1 MAGILSSNELHW
13 LNRKIWLQDDDLSNG
28 HQGGVPFFKVRNAFK
43 AWFWSFLIGSTVNFQ
58 RVTFSNNMYICF
70 LGFIVFL
77 EILQFLNIL
86 RYNKTFSELIT
97 VLSRGRGQMFSM
109 TMITFIWVL
118 SYGAMGHNLF
128 GHFIKHYST
137 LAASLGT
144 LTSAL
149 LGGFDFE
156 PVEEIAGVWGRI
168 YLMGYL
174 LTMIVVIM
182 DIYASLINEFLAETM
197 GDQDSTEKD
206 YEVLDYLME
215 SLQSLITRKQH
226 RAEQPTKNIDEK
238 YRFSLDS
245 YNNDFVNFTQMI
257 LDIKGDLEGYQLKEE
272 QEKSRKQHT
281 IHILWYP

>member
-13 LNRKIWLQDDDLSNG
+13 LNRKIWLQDDGLSNG
-28 HQGGVPFFKVRNAFK
+28 HQGGVPFFKMRNTFQ

-58 RVTFSNNMYICF
+58 RVTFSNNMYLCF

-86 RYNKTFSELIT
+86 RYNKTLSELIT
-97 VLSRGRGQMFSM
+97 VFSRGRGQMFSM
-109 TMITFIWVL
+109 TIITFIWVL

-128 GHFIKHYST
+128 GHVIKYYST

-149 LGGFDFE
+149 LAGFDFE
-156 PVEEIAGVWGRI
+156 PVEEIAGVWGRL

-182 DIYASLINEFLAETM
+182 DIYVSLINEFLAETM
-197 GDQDSTEKD
+197 GDEDSIEKD

-215 SLQSLITRKQH
+215 SIQSLITGKQH
-226 RAEQPTKNIDEK
+226 RAEQPTKNIDK
-238 YRFSLDS
+238 NIDLPLIH
-245 YNNDFVNFTQMI
+245 TTMI
-257 LDIKGDLEGYQLKEE
+257 LW
-272 QEKSRKQHT
+272 
-281 IHILWYP
+281 ILHRWFLISKAI

>member
-1 MAGILSSNELHW
+1 
-13 LNRKIWLQDDDLSNG
+13 
-28 HQGGVPFFKVRNAFK
+28 
-43 AWFWSFLIGSTVNFQ
+43 
-58 RVTFSNNMYICF
+58 MYLYF

-86 RYNKTFSELIT
+86 RYNKTLSELIT
-97 VLSRGRGQMFSM
+97 VFSRGRGQMFSM
-109 TMITFIWVL
+109 TIITFIWVL
-118 SYGAMGHNLF
+118 SFGAMGHNLF
-128 GHFIKHYST
+128 GHFTKYYST

-182 DIYASLINEFLAETM
+182 DIYVSLINEFLAETM
-197 GDQDSTEKD
+197 GDEDSIEKD

-215 SLQSLITRKQH
+215 SIQSLITGKQH
-226 RAEQPTKNIDEK
+226 PAEQKTKNNDEK
-238 YRFSLDS
+238 YRSSFDQY
-245 YNNDFVNFTQMI
+245 YNNFTNFTQMI
-257 LDIKGDLEGYQLKEE
+257 LDIKGDLEDYQLQEE
-272 QEKSRKQHT
+272 EEKLRRRHT
-281 IHILWYP
+281 IHIIWCSHQMETLSELLALCDGIHPSPVDFTCKGQWGGALRLSLICAWTNG